1 MKKNFRT
8 LDEITKGNV
17 LNDYFINGVSLR
29 TLKRKYNLFSN
40 EVLAILG
47 QENLKLEDYPDG
59 IIGGKSFV
67 ALADTHIGSIY
78 EKKWYYDYLA
88 NFLAKY
94 DIRDVVIAGDFL
106 QGMIPRLQEKYEE
119 PILQ

>member
-67 ALADTHIGSIY
+67 ALADTLSLIHI
-78 EKKWYYDYLA
+78 
-88 NFLAKY
+88 
-94 DIRDVVIAGDFL
+94 
-106 QGMIPRLQEKYEE
+106 
-119 PILQ
+119 